1 VNKPVDR
8 DTGPRED
15 LSLDPRGGRP
25 GDPVRAFGGP
35 ARSYRVTRWLLL
47 AASDATALFLSGT
60 LAYLAW
66 ARPVREQAPGLYLG
80 LVPLLALFLL
90 GYAQAGLYPGFG
102 LGPVETLR
110 RTTLVTA
117 FGFVVLAAVSF
128 AFKLPYRYSRV
139 TFVIALTLALL
150 LVPLVRSLVQ
160 ALGRRRPGWPEP
172 VVVIGQGEVLA
183 TALAAEPSLLLA
195 GYRPV
200 GVLTTGEGPAPGV
213 PVLGGLER
221 APELAARGIR
231 VALLAEVEPSP
242 ALLDRLQQSFE
253 RTVMLRRY
261 GELPVEGLQ
270 VRNFGGALGIE
281 FTNNLLRRHNRLL
294 KRSLD
299 LVLGTLALALALPL
313 LALSALLVRLVS
325 RGPVLFF
332 QQRAGL
338 GGRPIRVPKVRTMF
352 VDAEARLE
360 AFLATDPALR
370 EEWERHMKLRRDP
383 RLLPGVGRLL
393 RRFSLDELPQLFSVI
408 SGDMSLVGPRPF
420 PPYHLERFG
429 TEFREL
435 RQRVRPGVTGL
446 WQVAARGEGSLT
458 EQEAYDSYYIR
469 NWSLW
474 LDLYILART
483 VGAVVSGRG
492 AY

>member
-1 VNKPVDR
+1 
-8 DTGPRED
+8 
-15 LSLDPRGGRP
+15 
-25 GDPVRAFGGP
+25 
-35 ARSYRVTRWLLL
+35 
-47 AASDATALFLSGT
+47 
-60 LAYLAW
+60 
-66 ARPVREQAPGLYLG
+66 
-80 LVPLLALFLL
+80 
-90 GYAQAGLYPGFG
+90 
-102 LGPVETLR
+102 
-110 RTTLVTA
+110 
-117 FGFVVLAAVSF
+117 
-128 AFKLPYRYSRV
+128 
-139 TFVIALTLALL
+139 
-150 LVPLVRSLVQ
+150 
-160 ALGRRRPGWPEP
+160 
-172 VVVIGQGEVLA
+172 
-183 TALAAEPSLLLA
+183 
-195 GYRPV
+195 
-200 GVLTTGEGPAPGV
+200 
-213 PVLGGLER
+213 
-221 APELAARGIR
+221 
-231 VALLAEVEPSP
+231 
-242 ALLDRLQQSFE
+242 
-253 RTVMLRRY
+253 
-261 GELPVEGLQ
+261 
-270 VRNFGGALGIE
+270 
-281 FTNNLLRRHNRLL
+281 
-294 KRSLD
+294 
-299 LVLGTLALALALPL
+299 VLGTLALALALPL